1 LVSNVPDKKKAL
13 VLWFD
18 EIGIEDV
25 PLVGGKSASLGEM
38 MRKTGVPVP
47 NGFATT
53 AEAYRLY
60 IRENKLDAKIREVI
74 GELKDPNDTKKL
86 QDIGARIRKMIASA
100 EMPAQLE
107 REITTYYKRLS
118 EKVGEKDP
126 FVAVRSSATAE
137 DLPDASF
144 AGQQE
149 TYLNVRGAREVV
161 EKVKECFASL
171 FTDRAIFYRVQKGF
185 DHLAIALS
193 SAIQLMVFSKASGVI
208 FTLDVSNG
216 DRSVVLIEAGYGLG
230 EYIVQGKINPDE
242 YYVRKTDLSI
252 TKKNVPRKTQML
264 VRKPEGG
271 TEDKTVPNELQDKQI
286 LTDEQIR
293 ELAKYAIAIE
303 EHYEK
308 PMDIEWA
315 LDERNEKLYI
325 LQARPET
332 VWSLKV
338 TAPAAAEETVAVTKE
353 RKILVQGLP
362 ASPGLAAGKAHII
375 QTVDKI
381 NEFQKGEIL
390 VTEMTAPDWVPA
402 MRKAAAIVTNSG
414 GMTCHAAI
422 VSRELGIPC
431 IVGTTGKGKPATEAI
446 KDGSMI
452 TVDSK
457 MGIVYEGIL
466 EEVAKK
472 AEEAAAPVAIAAA
485 ESYPVTGTKIY
496 VNLGE
501 PEIAEKTAALPCDG
515 VGLLRQEFVWAS
527 DIGEHPLYL
536 IKIGHPER
544 VVDKLAEAFRKV
556 CAAFYPRPVIMRFSD
571 FKSSEYRDLKG
582 GEEFEPLEPSALMGW
597 RGASRYYDPKY
608 IDAFRLEVRA
618 VKKCRDEFGMKN
630 LHVMVPFCRRVEEM
644 EKINKILEEEGL
656 QRGLDFKVW
665 LMAEIPSNCLIADKF
680 NKYVDGYSI
689 GSNDLTMTILGCDRD
704 NETVARLFDERDLAV
719 KRAIRLLIK
728 LAHRDGKTVSIC
740 GQSPSVYPEF
750 NDFLVQ
756 AGIDSISVNPDA
768 VVSVRKRVA
777 SVEQRLLMDKLTGRG
792 LREDEDLDIPCT
804 CESCEKHNHE

>member
-1 LVSNVPDKKKAL
+1 MSKMTDKAKAL

-38 MRKTGVPVP
+38 RRKTGVPVP
-47 NGFATT
+47 DGFATT
-53 AEAYRLY
+53 AEAYRLF
-60 IRENKLDAKIREVI
+60 IRENKLDVKMNEILGGLKDPEDTKALQDVGAKIR
-74 GELKDPNDTKKL
+74 KL
-86 QDIGARIRKMIASA
+86 IATSV
-100 EMPAQLE
+100 MPSRLE
-107 REITTYYKRLS
+107 REITAYYKALS
-118 EKVGEKDP
+118 EKVGERDP

-149 TYLNVRGAREVV
+149 TYLNVRKSSEVI
-161 EKVKECFASL
+161 ERTKECFASL
-171 FTDRAIFYRVQKGF
+171 FTDRAIYYRVQKGF
-185 DHLAIALS
+185 DHMAIALS
-193 SAIQLMVFSKASGVI
+193 SAIQLMAFSKASGVI
-208 FTLDVSNG
+208 FTLDVSTG

-230 EYIVQGKINPDE
+230 EYIVQGKIDPDE
-242 YYVRKTDLSI
+242 YYVKKADLSI
-252 TKKNVPRKTQML
+252 VKTNIPNKTQML
-264 VRKPEGG
+264 IRKPDGG
-271 TEDKTVPNELQDKQI
+271 TEDRTVPKDLQGRQV
-286 LTDEQIR
+286 LSDEQIK
-293 ELAKYAIAIE
+293 ELAKYAISIE
-303 EHYEK
+303 EHYQK
-308 PMDIEWA
+308 PMDLEWA
-315 LDERNEKLYI
+315 LDERTNKLCI

-332 VWSLKV
+332 VWSQKKPVAPIAEV
-338 TAPAAAEETVAVTKE
+338 TAVSKE
-353 RKILVQGLP
+353 RKILAQGLP
-362 ASPGLAAGKAHII
+362 ASPGLAAGKGHVIAS
-375 QTVDKI
+375 VEGI

-402 MRKAAAIVTNSG
+402 MRKSAAIVTNSG

-431 IVGTTGKGKPATEAI
+431 IVGTAGKGTPATKAI
-446 KDGSMI
+446 PNGTMI
-452 TVDSK
+452 TVDAK
-457 MGIVYEGIL
+457 MGMVYEGIM

-472 AEEAAAPVAIAAA
+472 AEEAAAPVVAA
-485 ESYPVTGTKIY
+485 ESYPVTGTRIY
-496 VNLGE
+496 ANVGE
-501 PEIAEKTAALPCDG
+501 PEIAEKTSALPCDG

-544 VVDKLAEAFRKV
+544 VIDKLAEAFRKV

-571 FKSSEYRDLKG
+571 FKSSEYRSLKG
-582 GEEFEPLEPSALMGW
+582 GEEFEPVEPSALMGW

-608 IDAFRLEVRA
+608 LEAFKLEVRA
-618 VKKCRDEFGMKN
+618 VRKCRDEFGMKN

-644 EKINKILEEEGL
+644 EKINKILIEEGL
-656 QRGLDFKVW
+656 ERGPDFKVW
-665 LMAEIPSNCLIADKF
+665 LMAEIPSNCLIADKY

-740 GQSPSVYPEF
+740 GQSPSVYPEY

-777 SVEQRLLMDKLTGRG
+777 SVEQRLLMDRLTGRG
-792 LREDEDLDIPCT
+792 IAEDPDLDIPCM
-804 CESCEKHNHE
+804 CDSCEEHDGK